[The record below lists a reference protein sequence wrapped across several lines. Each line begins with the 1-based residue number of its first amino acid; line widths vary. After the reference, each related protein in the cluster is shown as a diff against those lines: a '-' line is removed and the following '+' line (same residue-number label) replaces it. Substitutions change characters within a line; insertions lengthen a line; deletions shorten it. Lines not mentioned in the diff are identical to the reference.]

1 MQNQVTEYRATLME
15 KVAENSTNDLM
26 DKFLENGALTDD
38 ELRQGIRIATV
49 ANKIYPV
56 VCGSSLQNMGVQL
69 VLDAV
74 VAYLPSPLDIPPVK
88 GKSPKTEAEEDRKA
102 SNDEPM
108 AAIAFKIATDPFV
121 GRLTFIRVYSGV
133 LKSGTA
139 VLNSR
144 TGNKERIGRIVRLHA
159 NHRQEIDKIEAG
171 DIGAV
176 IGLKDTRTG
185 DTICDEAKP
194 IILESITFAE
204 PVISLAVEPKTKAD
218 QEKMGVAL
226 QKLTEEDPTLR
237 VRSDEETGQTILSG
251 MGELH
256 LDIIVD
262 RMKREFKVETNVG
275 KPQVAYRETIQKQ
288 IDHEEKYIKQ
298 SGGRGQYGHV
308 VFTLVPQEPGKGYE
322 FVDEIVSGRIPREFI
337 KPCDQGF
344 QEGMSR
350 GILAGYPVVDVKVIL
365 TDGSY
370 HDVDSNEFAFKMC
383 ASIGFQAAAK
393 KADPVILE
401 PVMKVE
407 VVTPE
412 NFFGDIMGDINA
424 RRGLVLDTSDRGMAK
439 VVSAQ
444 VPLAEMFGYATDMRS
459 MTQGRASY
467 SMEPSHYAKVP
478 KNVAEEVIAA
488 RGGGTK

>member
-1 MQNQVTEYRATLME
+1 
-15 KVAENSTNDLM
+15 
-26 DKFLENGALTDD
+26 
-38 ELRQGIRIATV
+38 
-49 ANKIYPV
+49 
-56 VCGSSLQNMGVQL
+56 
-69 VLDAV
+69 
-74 VAYLPSPLDIPPVK
+74 
-88 GKSPKTEAEEDRKA
+88 
-102 SNDEPM
+102 
-108 AAIAFKIATDPFV
+108 
-121 GRLTFIRVYSGV
+121 
-133 LKSGTA
+133 
-139 VLNSR
+139 
-144 TGNKERIGRIVRLHA
+144 
-159 NHRQEIDKIEAG
+159 
-171 DIGAV
+171 
-176 IGLKDTRTG
+176 
-185 DTICDEAKP
+185 
-194 IILESITFAE
+194 
-204 PVISLAVEPKTKAD
+204 
-218 QEKMGVAL
+218 
-226 QKLTEEDPTLR
+226 
-237 VRSDEETGQTILSG
+237 
-251 MGELH
+251 
-256 LDIIVD
+256 
-262 RMKREFKVETNVG
+262 
-275 KPQVAYRETIQKQ
+275 
-288 IDHEEKYIKQ
+288 
-298 SGGRGQYGHV
+298 V